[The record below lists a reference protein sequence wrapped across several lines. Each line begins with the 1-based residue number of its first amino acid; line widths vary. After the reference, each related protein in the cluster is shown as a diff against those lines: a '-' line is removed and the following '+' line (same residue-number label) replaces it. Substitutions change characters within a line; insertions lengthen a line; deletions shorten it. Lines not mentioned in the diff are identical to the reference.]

1 MIKGLQKIVERHEL
15 CVLNTWHAK
24 PGHTYESSASRTRID
39 FVMTRLG
46 DAKGPARFAKPN
58 YAFPVKAYTSAG
70 HWPLEASI
78 AVVPFNRRPMPG
90 SARTAAFSK
99 ADLLLALS
107 ADTAQAQALRQD
119 VELQLRAAQPS
130 DLIAAR
136 RCINDTLLAAVAKHF
151 PTRPQQDNR
160 ISAQGSFRASAK
172 LTWQHYRTLKAACI
186 AVPHAV
192 FLKWRAACDFTKASR
207 QLRAQSRQLKKASML
222 AKLEEAELA
231 ATRGNQRLLR
241 QIVRSLAPRSNKVL
255 SRLRDPQG
263 QMLGKEAALQA
274 MLQYAKDTF
283 HVMPDEP
290 TLLPMQE
297 SWQCTDAEVQAE
309 LQKLGMYKAVPA
321 DMAPAALW
329 KTCAG
334 AIAPVLGQSIR
345 RHFQAGSAARLDK
358 ELHDAYIT
366 LIPKPSKPATT
377 VANLRPIGLQ
387 CPSAKTIAGLLRQTL
402 LDTLLP
408 LIKDLPQYAYARQRG
423 TFDALLRVHLHFE
436 DTSALLRANRVDR
449 FQQFAGKR
457 QQACVGGVCLS
468 LDLSRAYDLTN
479 RPIVF
484 HTLLKHGV
492 SQDTITIIQQLH
504 RDAQYIFRSGDL
516 VAGQTTT
523 NGLKQGCCIAP
534 FLWSFYTVALMQAL
548 SEKLGPTW
556 LQQALVLFADDHWCH
571 WLITSKADWDTAMG
585 NLVVVLETLLDFQM
599 QINYKKT
606 AVLVRLEGKQA
617 KTILH
622 EHTPPEE
629 WHSSPHP
636 PCQGSGAAH
645 TH

>member
-1 MIKGLQKIVERHEL
+1 M
-15 CVLNTWHAK
+15 
-24 PGHTYESSASRTRID
+24 
-39 FVMTRLG
+39 
-46 DAKGPARFAKPN
+46 
-58 YAFPVKAYTSAG
+58 
-70 HWPLEASI
+70 
-78 AVVPFNRRPMPG
+78 
-90 SARTAAFSK
+90 
-99 ADLLLALS
+99 
-107 ADTAQAQALRQD
+107 
-119 VELQLRAAQPS
+119 
-130 DLIAAR
+130 
-136 RCINDTLLAAVAKHF
+136 
-151 PTRPQQDNR
+151 
-160 ISAQGSFRASAK
+160 
-172 LTWQHYRTLKAACI
+172 
-186 AVPHAV
+186 
-192 FLKWRAACDFTKASR
+192 
-207 QLRAQSRQLKKASML
+207 
-222 AKLEEAELA
+222 
-231 ATRGNQRLLR
+231 
-241 QIVRSLAPRSNKVL
+241 
-255 SRLRDPQG
+255 
-263 QMLGKEAALQA
+263 
-274 MLQYAKDTF
+274 
-283 HVMPDEP
+283 
-290 TLLPMQE
+290 
-297 SWQCTDAEVQAE
+297 
-309 LQKLGMYKAVPA
+309 
-321 DMAPAALW
+321 
-329 KTCAG
+329 
-334 AIAPVLGQSIR
+334 
-345 RHFQAGSAARLDK
+345 
-358 ELHDAYIT
+358 
-366 LIPKPSKPATT
+366 
-377 VANLRPIGLQ
+377 
-387 CPSAKTIAGLLRQTL
+387 
-402 LDTLLP
+402 P

-622 EHTPPEE
+622 EHTRLKNGTRHLILLVRDQEQLIPIKAEHEYLGTGFPTDT
-629 WHSSPHP
+629 
-636 PCQGSGAAH
+636 GL
-645 TH
+645 T